1 MSCILRHWVL
11 TVMLFCC
18 GDDVVHCQEPLSDF
32 WKNAY
37 ATSDLST
44 LRLTEFPGVMGRGIP
59 AEITDP
65 AFFPLC
71 GNGILN
77 TKEDYLRLYG
87 PDLDS
92 IRMIYPKKVFFDAYS
107 VSRTDPDV
115 MYSFAMISDE
125 VCDDGN
131 RKDLDGCSSDCM
143 VIDLL
148 TSSCEISMDR
158 QLQYEDALPVPLTAD
173 MIISAFD
180 GIYLMK
186 GGGIFDEQQQSERNQ
201 PLTLLYKKD
210 FPVKNLY
217 YSAGELFIYSSVL
230 QFVWKL
236 NQNSLQPNSLSVV
249 LDLSAILQKN
259 GDICVEEGSSGG
271 ILIFRDA
278 NTMLVTDIGNS
289 TVIAS
294 CSFPVAFD
302 ASCNFQ
308 SKTREYVYLI
318 CFKSGTAYTMNPT
331 STNSDK
337 KICSSNSFSHSS
349 IGYDNVW
356 RDAVDS
362 LRELSIQNLFP
373 VPGFYS
379 KFNPG
384 LNDNNNNAGW
394 VVNPTPTLIR
404 GQVMGGVVFEAMAN
418 SPRMLFD
425 KKNINA
431 FFVTVG
437 DELAALFTAM
447 MYKQNT
453 TCGPAICF
461 FDRPVGYDA
470 MATAPYSHVSDNNNS
485 RKWMDVLQ
493 ELIDKEIARLLL
505 ISGTISDLRYFK
517 GTLSE
522 LRFFNG
528 SFNYQKVIQSFS
540 DIYQASVSSRLVKK
554 LFIHPK
560 TNNMWMIRENSL
572 HEISRSGVQLH
583 VDNGLCIPSY
593 IAICPVCFWAES
605 GTACRPCSM
614 GEVASTAWRM
624 SCDLLC
630 PLPSS
635 KKPTSSS
642 SSSSR
647 RRLLLTEKTNRID
660 GSVIFVVTGGNMTML
675 KAVWPNASF
684 TVWNGTEISVVL
696 KSNDMQATIASTVV
710 TLLNRLA
717 KTVTVLV
724 SPYGIESGSGFN
736 HIVFV
741 IDSAA
746 SSSSSNNN
754 NTNTT
759 LLLKT
764 LWPSG
769 SIILVG
775 EQNITVTIPTSNDPR
790 DDMLSVKQV
799 LAANLDIRLLVNPYL
814 RVELVSSSIS
824 TTTTTTII
832 SIGSSN
838 NNNTNNNSNNNTD
851 TYIVFVINNNN
862 TNYYTRLKTLWPSS
876 IILIFGE
883 NTTVKIRGDDMLSV
897 KQVLADNLDLRLL
910 EPPYLKVEDRR
921 SSSSSTVVLSGP
933 DAAPSPGNVN
943 SSSGPLID
951 PAVLWGGAGG
961 AIVFVFVMYV
971 VVHLY
976 FRHRSAAVAH
986 PPPMMVGRSDVNRC
1000 QYTAMDDLFQGIHI
1014 A

>member
-1 MSCILRHWVL
+1 ML

-18 GDDVVHCQEPLSDF
+18 GDDVVVHCQEPLSDF

-186 GGGIFDEQQQSERNQ
+186 GGGIFDGKQSERNQ

-259 GDICVEEGSSGG
+259 GDIRVEEGSSGG

-278 NTMLVTDIGNS
+278 NTMLLTDIING

-331 STNSDK
+331 STNSDN
-337 KICSSNSFSHSS
+337 KICSSNSFSHSN

-362 LRELSIQNLFP
+362 LRELSIQDLFP

-379 KFNPG
+379 KFNPD
-384 LNDNNNNAGW
+384 LNDKAGW
-394 VVNPTPTLIR
+394 VVNPNPTLIR
-404 GQVMGGVVFEAMAN
+404 GQVMAGVVLEVMAN

-431 FFVTVG
+431 FFVMVG

-447 MYKQNT
+447 MYGQNT
-453 TCGPAICF
+453 TCGPAMCF

-470 MATAPYSHVSDNNNS
+470 MATAPYSRVSDNS
-485 RKWMDVLQ
+485 RKWIDVLQ

-528 SFNYQKVIQSFS
+528 SFNYQEVIQSFS

-560 TNNMWMIRENSL
+560 TNNLWMIRENSL

-605 GTACRPCSM
+605 GTACRSCSM
-614 GEVASTAWRM
+614 REVVSTAWRM
-624 SCDLLC
+624 SCDLSC
-630 PLPSS
+630 PSS
-635 KKPTSSS
+635 KKPTSGSS
-642 SSSSR
+642 
-647 RRLLLTEKTNRID
+647 RRLLLTENQNRID
-660 GSVIFVVTGGNMTML
+660 GSVIFVVTGGNIMTML

-684 TVWNGTEISVVL
+684 TIWNGTEISVVM
-696 KSNDMQATIASTVV
+696 KSNDMQATIASTLV
-710 TLLNRLA
+710 TLNGLA

-741 IDSAA
+741 IDSA
-746 SSSSSNNN
+746 SSSGSSSSNTNN
-754 NTNTT
+754 NYTR
-759 LLLKT
+759 

-790 DDMLSVKQV
+790 DDMLSLKQV

-824 TTTTTTII
+824 

-838 NNNTNNNSNNNTD
+838 NNNTNNNTNNNNSNNNTD

-862 TNYYTRLKTLWPSS
+862 NTNYTRLKTLWPSS
-876 IILIFGE
+876 IILLIGE

-897 KQVLADNLDLRLL
+897 KQVLAENLDLRLL
-910 EPPYLKVEDRR
+910 EPPYLKVEERR
-921 SSSSSTVVLSGP
+921 STVVPSGP
-933 DAAPSPGNVN
+933 ATPSPGNVD
-943 SSSGPLID
+943 SSGVYID
-951 PAVLWGGAGG
+951 PAMWGGAGG
-961 AIVFVFVMYV
+961 TIVFVFGMVGIVY
-971 VVHLY
+971 LY
-976 FRHRSAAVAH
+976 FRHRSAAVTH
-986 PPPMMVGRSDVNRC
+986 PPLMVAAVPNKC
-1000 QYTAMDDLFQGIHI
+1000 QYTAMEDLFQGIHI